1 MKSLEETYTLLTSSL
16 RDLNQEIRLK
26 LSSTHCCTGQETRN
40 LVRWREEAQVLVDC
54 LESDL
59 CLISQHMQIL
69 KDELHK
75 RQHRVGSMD

>member
-1 MKSLEETYTLLTSSL
+1 MKSLEETSILLTSTL
-16 RDLNQEIRLK
+16 RDLNHEIQQK
-26 LSSTHCCTGQETRN
+26 LSSTRCCTALETQN

-69 KDELHK
+69 KEELVK
-75 RQHRVGSMD
+75 RQYRVGSMD